1 MRRSKKAR
9 SFDYAR
15 DAPTA
20 ASRRAFLKVVIFEQT
35 YPTEARQIWGVRRG
49 AGGGTMAKPQNDT
62 HKDYV
67 RYAAHCLERTGATKD
82 QEARSIN
89 REMAAEWL
97 KLADAII
104 HPEEPR

>member
-1 MRRSKKAR
+1 
-9 SFDYAR
+9 
-15 DAPTA
+15 
-20 ASRRAFLKVVIFEQT
+20 LEVVIFEQT

-49 AGGGTMAKPQNDT
+49 VGGGTIMAKPQNDT

-67 RYAAHCLERTGATKD
+67 RYAAHCLEMTGATKD

-104 HPEEPR
+104 HPRKAKVM